1 MNAEGSITYEPKN
14 TQDLITFLENN
25 KEKYH
30 EIWIIITKKK
40 FSNPHPV
47 SSNEAVTL
55 AIEQGFVD
63 SRTKSVDEQKYK
75 IRFTKRKKKFLI

>member
-1 MNAEGSITYEPKN
+1 MNAKGSITYKPKN

-40 FSNPHPV
+40 FSNPQPV
-47 SSNEAVTL
+47 SFNEAVTL
-55 AIEQGFVD
+55 AIAQGFVD

-75 IRFTKRKKKFLI
+75 IRFTKRKKNF